1 MELTTIALVLVPAA
15 IFFFAVSFV
24 ANRYKRCPSN
34 RVLVVYGKVGE
45 GRTAK
50 CVHGGG
56 TFVLPLIQDYTYLSL
71 EPIPLDIDLKG
82 ALSKENIRVHVPSTF
97 TIGISTKPE
106 IMQNA
111 AERLLGADTSV
122 IKAQASDII
131 FGQLRQAIAT
141 MTIEEIN
148 QHREKFLSVVNDNVG
163 SELRKI
169 GLEVINVNIRDLNDE
184 AGYIKAIGQKAAAEA
199 VNKANIEVAQQR
211 KIGETGVAEADR
223 EREITVAEQ
232 KAQTASGKTK
242 AESAQRI
249 QIAKLEAE
257 AVAGENTAKA
267 SVAATNAA
275 LQVKQAEAN
284 QLGAVASAN
293 AQKAV
298 LEAQKAQEVAKL
310 EKEQLAQQEV
320 ALKLAKVKAE
330 AEAVQIITIAKAKA
344 DAIFME
350 KEAEARGV
358 KAILEAK
365 AEGYKNLVTNLGQ
378 NAPTLLTIEQLPIL
392 VNAQVEAIKNI
403 KVDKITVLDS
413 PNGGDSSI
421 SHLFKGF
428 ARALPG
434 VHEMAKNVGLDLP
447 QFLGEVKPDTT
458 AGGAVSTPAAP
469 KNGAAGA
476 PRTV

>member
-15 IFFFAVSFV
+15 IFLFAVSFV

-267 SVAATNAA
+267 SVAATNAE

-413 PNGGDSSI
+413 PSGDSSI

-447 QFLGEVKPDTT
+447 QFLGEVKSDSA
-458 AGGAVSTPAAP
+458 AGMPTSTPATP

-476 PRTV
+476 PRTL